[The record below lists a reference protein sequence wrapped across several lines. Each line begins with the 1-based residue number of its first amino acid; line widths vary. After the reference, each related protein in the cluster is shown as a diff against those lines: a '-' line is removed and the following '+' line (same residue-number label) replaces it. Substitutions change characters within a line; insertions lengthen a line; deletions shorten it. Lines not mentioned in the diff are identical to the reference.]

1 MQPLGVWLALLLAVG
16 APPAPPAPPTPPL
29 RVKVL
34 GPRPA
39 PRAPQ
44 KAPQDAM
51 VLYRQRCAT
60 CHGESGRG
68 DGPAAAGLTVKPRR
82 FTDAFWQ
89 DSASDEH
96 LARAI
101 VEGGFAVRRSS
112 AMPAHPDLKGQAAGL
127 LAVVRSF
134 RSPTGSVA
142 VQAVREYG
150 EVLATFS
157 AEADASGAGEVLV
170 NALPK
175 GCVGLLGRVS
185 GRAEPWCRM
194 PLPSEGVPSVLTCAE
209 ELASLSAPSPLA
221 PPALPPKT
229 LVEEV
234 PQEPR

>member
-1 MQPLGVWLALLLAVG
+1 MQPPGALLALFLVLG
-16 APPAPPAPPTPPL
+16 APPAPPTPPL

-39 PRAPQ
+39 PAAPPRPSLRAP
-44 KAPQDAM
+44 PDAL

-60 CHGESGRG
+60 CHGEGGRG
-68 DGPAAAGLTVKPRR
+68 DGPAAAGLMVKPRR

-89 DSASDEH
+89 DSESDEH
-96 LARAI
+96 LTRAI

-127 LAVVRSF
+127 VAVVRSF

-142 VQAVREYG
+142 VQAVREDG
-150 EVLATFS
+150 EVLATFT
-157 AEADASGAGEVLV
+157 AEADASGAAEVLV

-194 PLPSEGVPSVLTCAE
+194 ALPSEGAPSVLTCAE
-209 ELASLSAPSPLA
+209 ELASLSAPAPLA
-221 PPALPPKT
+221 PPAEDT
-229 LVEEV
+229 